1 MPRTDNHGSE
11 LEALPYALPVDL
23 VGQVCESDI
32 AIELFADDGSSR
44 SGFGGL
50 GKGRCGTVH
59 LARGAVGG
67 KGVAVCVGGNVRFGH
82 L

>member
-32 AIELFADDGSSR
+32 AIELFADDGYASSVLR
-44 SGFGGL
+44 LSEGGI
-50 GKGRCGTVH
+50 RAIH
-59 LARGAVGG
+59 LASAVGR
-67 KGVAVCVGGNVRFGH
+67 KGVAISGRNVRVRH
-82 L
+82 LCR

>member
-32 AIELFADDGSSR
+32 AIELFADDGYASSVLGL
-44 SGFGGL
+44 SEGGI
-50 GKGRCGTVH
+50 
-59 LARGAVGG
+59 
-67 KGVAVCVGGNVRFGH
+67 
-82 L
+82 